1 MGDKSQV
8 KHLFCLPT
16 VSIIFRGSILLWLAL
31 WRFGFEVVY
40 QAAPNALN
48 AIYVPLT
55 SLQVLVHFIY
65 HLFCALQCLSL
76 TYELLTDTDRKREAC
91 KAKIN

>member
-8 KHLFCLPT
+8 KCLFYLPT

-40 QAAPNALN
+40 QAPPNTLN

-65 HLFCALQCLSL
+65 HLFCTLQGLSL
-76 TYELLTDTDRKREAC
+76 TYKLLTGIDRKKEKLVKPR
-91 KAKIN
+91 